1 MEKRNRDAVI
11 QELVTVAG
19 ALLTA
24 YLIRKVAAPDFPV
37 VLRMKTALVV
47 KRVADA
53 QAAAWQKVA
62 SDAATA
68 YQKARL

>member
-1 MEKRNRDAVI
+1 MDKRHRDAVI

-19 ALLTA
+19 AVITA
-24 YLIRKVAAPDFPV
+24 YLVGKLASPDFRV
-37 VLRMKTALVV
+37 ILRMKSALVV